1 MTGLTGDLLRADGFW
16 TLADRFVTAHRIVI
30 DRPRGSAHPRFPQIL
45 YPLDYGYLDGTSAMD
60 GDGIDLWRGGQDTG
74 LDTGRV
80 TGVIV
85 SLDGMKRDGEV
96 KLLVDCTEVET
107 DLIHAFHN
115 QADWMGGLLVP
126 RPAGT

>member
-16 TLADRFVTAHRIVI
+16 ALADRFVTAHRIVI

-45 YPLDYGYLDGTSAMD
+45 YPLDYGYLDGTAAMD
-60 GDGIDLWRGGQDTG
+60 GDGIDLWRGS
-74 LDTGRV
+74 LNTGRV

-96 KLLVDCTEVET
+96 KLLVDCTAQET
-107 DLIHAFHN
+107 GVIEAFHN
-115 QADWMGGLLVP
+115 QADWMGGLLVL
-126 RPAGT
+126 RPEGA